1 MEGFGQ
7 KSAENLKNSID
18 KAKKNSLTRILTSL
32 SIHHVGRK
40 ASSIL
45 SARIKHVFDLIEWE
59 ESDYTAIDGIGPG
72 VAQNLMEFFSV
83 EESIQTLKEMEQ
95 YRVALSQKESDRPL
109 D

>member
-45 SARIKHVFDLIEWE
+45 AARIEHVFDLIEWE
-59 ESDYTAIDGIGPG
+59 ESDYTAIDGIGPV
-72 VAQNLMEFFSV
+72 VAQNRS
-83 EESIQTLKEMEQ
+83 EERRVGKECRSRWWEEHNEEKRGRRRLK
-95 YRVALSQKESDRPL
+95 
-109 D
+109 